1 MDIDNTVILL
11 MADAF
16 ACTKP
21 LAEYRAQLLWIE
33 CGDPNKISKK
43 YGGTKAKAEILKKKL
58 GKLTNSLEQILSDTD
73 FVSFTTDLNAEINH
87 EQELF
92 EQQIEERFRP
102 LQLNF
107 NSKALINKTQ
117 YKIPFDIELALS
129 FGWKFLFPFTTTD
142 ENIHEVAAQLD
153 HCITGSVP
161 VLQQHEAFFETA
173 KILKSRNNFEHDL
186 NKCWLK
192 FISHRTGSFFKM
204 HDDCFP
210 CRSDKGAHTVIIY
223 TRDYDK
229 AIAEMM
235 GETDTYSMIED
246 VNNPLNEL
254 IQTETNLFEQL
265 KSNPKTSTL
274 LPIGFEPAAAQLAKF
289 YGLPKVHKDGFKLRP
304 IVSLIKAPGH
314 ALGKAF
320 NLMLKRIFPINE
332 DHIKDSYEMKR
343 FLDQVDLDDYDI
355 IASYDVVAM
364 YTNIP
369 RDLSIELVLRRS
381 DEFYNEFRVGRELLT
396 SILKFL
402 LVDSTVFTTCIGM
415 HRQMRGL
422 AMGGSISTALARL
435 VMDEVILHAYSITPE
450 ITFIKI
456 FVDDTLV
463 AIPRGNQ
470 QLFLNALNSFHPQMN
485 FTFEEEDEKQSI
497 NFLNLTVFRICN
509 RLFTNWYRKDF
520 ASGRLLNY
528 YSSHKRT
535 TVLGTAEAFIKT
547 VINLSDPFFFKA
559 NREIVVSTLR
569 DNSFPESTIQ
579 VLLNDHYTLLKPTSG
594 KNANPQPFNFYN
606 RGSQPMKL
614 PAKAAE
620 KSYKIFPH
628 AICKARE
635 IKGVLHS
642 LKEDNIVF
650 AESTRNTKINHI
662 QTRKSKTPFEDRSN
676 LILIMRCQCKSKFK
690 IKPTKFNQTGR
701 MLWSTIR
708 TTYKVCDNKKHAFV
722 EVKYQKGFFYQSQTA
737 FLYKYVKYLYR
748 DKIWDDNGFLPNYH
762 FMKLLKKRIT

>member
-1 MDIDNTVILL
+1 MVILL

-21 LAEYRAQLLWIE
+21 LAELRAQLLWIE
-33 CGDPNKISKK
+33 CGDPNKISRK
-43 YGGTKAKAEILKKKL
+43 YRGAESKAEVLNKKL
-58 GKLTNSLEQILSDTD
+58 DKLKNSLEQILSDTD
-73 FVSFTTDLNAEINH
+73 FLSFTTDLNAEMVH
-87 EQELF
+87 EREFF
-92 EQQIEERFRP
+92 EQQIEQKFRP

-117 YKIPFDIELALS
+117 YKIPFDIGLALS

-173 KILKSRNNFEHDL
+173 KILKSRNNFEHDV

-192 FISHRTGSFFKM
+192 FISHRTKNFFKM

-223 TRDYDK
+223 TRDYDR
-229 AIAEMM
+229 AIVEMM
-235 GETDTYSMIED
+235 GETDTYSLIAD
-246 VNNPLNEL
+246 ASNPLNEL
-254 IQTETNLFEQL
+254 VQTETNLYEQL
-265 KSNPKTSTL
+265 KLNHKTSKL
-274 LPIGFEPAAAQLAKF
+274 LPKSFEPAVAQLAKF
-289 YGLPKVHKDGFKLRP
+289 YGLPKVHKDGFILRP
-304 IVSLIKAPGH
+304 IVSLVKAPGH

-320 NLMLKRIFPINE
+320 NLMLKEVFPINE

-343 FLDQVDLDDYDI
+343 FLDQVDLDDNDI

-364 YTNIP
+364 YTYIP

-381 DEFYNEFRVGRELLT
+381 DVFYSAFGLNRETLT

-402 LVDSTVFTTCIGM
+402 LIDSTVFATCIGI

-435 VMDEVILHAYSITPE
+435 VMDEVVLHAYSIVPE

-463 AIPRGNQ
+463 AIPRENQ
-470 QLFLNALNSFHPQMN
+470 QIFLNALNGFHPQMK
-485 FTFEEEDEKQSI
+485 FTFEAEDENQSI
-497 NFLNLTVFRICN
+497 NFLNLTVIRICN
-509 RLFTNWYRKDF
+509 KLFTNWYRKDF

-535 TVLGTAEAFIKT
+535 TILGTAEAFIKT

-559 NREIVVSTLR
+559 NRETVVNTLR
-569 DNSFPESTIQ
+569 DNSFPESVIQ
-579 VLLNDHYTLLKPTSG
+579 VLLNDHYTLMKPTNG
-594 KNANPQPFNFYN
+594 RNANPQPFDFYN
-606 RGSQPMKL
+606 RNAQPVKSL
-614 PAKAAE
+614 AGTIE

-642 LKEDNIVF
+642 LKEENIVF
-650 AESTRNTKINHI
+650 ADSTRNTKINHI
-662 QTRKSKTPFEDRSN
+662 QTRKNKTPFEDRSN
-676 LILIMRCQCKSKFK
+676 LILITRCQCKNKVK
-690 IKPTKFNQTGR
+690 IKLTKFNQTGR
-701 MLWSTIR
+701 MLWNTIK

-722 EVKYQKGFFYQSQTA
+722 EVKYQKGFFYHSQTA

-748 DKIWDDNGFLPNYH
+748 GKIWDDNGFLPNYH